1 MTIERDKANP
11 NISIVHTAQG
21 EIRFDFGA
29 EGKSVDVNIPG
40 IPKLDTFK
48 EDGRKELEALMDKT
62 FNPSADSTQKLK
74 DLQAKFNETIIA
86 TQNGKAL
93 EVGTSEKLTSF
104 DTGGGG
110 LTRKVDASGM
120 PVQDVALGINLA
132 EVVKTPYRDNMGRD
146 HKMKPEDILRHEL
159 FHYVDKASDPNQVSK
174 NKDDPASDL
183 MFKERRAV
191 WYVNQ
196 FQLAEDPP
204 RAQRISYKTLNSD
217 LDTGIAGADGK
228 VAGSTLPGAEKGYP
242 EPSPT
247 NHREYP
253 WNKQAEN
260 SSSSSISDFSEKLAL
275 PDNLL
280 SNLKGGAVAIN
291 HGDYFSP
298 EQKTQLNALVAG
310 NLNDSLNETFK
321 LKQPEKEV

>member
-11 NISIVHTAQG
+11 NITIVHTAQG
-21 EIRFDFGA
+21 EIRFDFGT
-29 EGKSVDVNIPG
+29 EGKTIDVNIQG
-40 IPKLDTFK
+40 IPKLDAFK

-62 FNPSADSTQKLK
+62 FNPSTDSTQKLK

-86 TQNGKAL
+86 TQNGKPL

-159 FHYVDKASDPNQVSK
+159 FHYVDKASDPNQGAK
-174 NKDDPASDL
+174 GKDDPASDL

-191 WYVNQ
+191 WYVHQ
-196 FQLAEDPP
+196 FTLAEDPP

-228 VAGSTLPGAEKGYP
+228 VAGTALPGAEKGYP

-253 WNKQAEN
+253 WNKHTEN
-260 SSSSSISDFSEKLAL
+260 TFPTNISDLSEKLAL
-275 PDNLL
+275 SENALN
-280 SNLKGGAVAIN
+280 NLKGGAAAIN
-291 HGDYFSP
+291 QGNHFTD
-298 EQKTQLNALVAG
+298 EQKAILNMFLADNV
-310 NLNDSLNETFK
+310 NESSK
-321 LKQPEKEV
+321 LQQPEINV